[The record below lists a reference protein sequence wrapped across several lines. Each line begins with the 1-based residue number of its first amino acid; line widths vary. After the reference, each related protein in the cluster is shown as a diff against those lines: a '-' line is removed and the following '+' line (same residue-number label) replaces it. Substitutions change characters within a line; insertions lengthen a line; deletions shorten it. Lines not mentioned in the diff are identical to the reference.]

1 MPRAGFLNDNEYRQY
16 PFMPNPSSS
25 LRDSVVADC
34 GFIMGIDSEFDP
46 KLHYVYLA
54 KISTARDGAA
64 VTFEFRTTAPAAA
77 NYPLVFT
84 REINAD
90 EWTEEYAE
98 ADPGPAEC
106 AIEPM
111 WEGFLVSGVTAS
123 AFEQLGGG
131 NEVIFAPDVA
141 VVEPARIQTLAKSF
155 LRSISV
161 GNYARFVLPPQAC
174 SPDTVIEPIDSNYII
189 PNGTCLRGDVKFE
202 PGHHCAITQQTFNN
216 TIVIAAAI
224 DGNPNDPLA
233 YELCENGGEIKLYPD
248 ESKPLLVDGKTERSK
263 FFSGG
268 LACDQTITGINGLGG
283 PTVKIV
289 GGPGIKIGVPEPLIP
304 NTLKLQIIDN
314 IITKTC

>member
-16 PFMPNPSSS
+16 PFMPKPNSP

-54 KISTARDGAA
+54 KISAVRGGAT

-98 ADPGPAEC
+98 AEPGTAEC

-123 AFEQLGGG
+123 AFEQLGAG
-131 NEVIFAPDVA
+131 NEVIFAPDAA

-161 GNYARFVLPPQAC
+161 GNYARFVLPPQTC

-189 PNGTCLRGDVKFE
+189 ANGTCLRGDVKFE

-224 DGNPNDPLA
+224 DGNPNDPRA

-268 LACDQTITGINGLGG
+268 LACDQTITSINGLGG
-283 PTVKIV
+283 PAVKIV
-289 GGPGIKIGVPEPLIP
+289 GGPGIKIGIPNPLIP